1 MEIQKIGKD
10 ATNWIVVPEKE
21 NQTKG
26 TNQILKTI
34 IQENF
39 PEKEYN

>member
-10 ATNWIVVPEKE
+10 AANWTGVPEKE

-26 TNQILKTI
+26 TNQILKAI